1 MQIDLHLYV
10 LLSPQIG
17 GGIDLTDNLQVSA
30 CAHRICLAATVGFL
44 LPPSEEDTLTSQAQ
58 IPSPEDIHESS
69 IRLATDGSAIIPFME
84 DEIQRFDAEVDR
96 FQTGELDN
104 TVFTPFRLRQGVY
117 GQRQADVQMIR
128 VKLPG
133 GIISADMLDCFGDIT
148 EKYAPLKKGHIT
160 TRENIQLHHI
170 PLEQTSVVLRLLGS
184 VGLSTREACGNTV
197 RNVVGAPT
205 AGVSPQEVFDPT
217 PYLTAY
223 VRFGVR
229 HPITQGFPRKF
240 KSAFTGNDQRD
251 EVAAAIQDLTFV
263 SQFNEVDGEQRK
275 GFKVYCGGGTS
286 IMPRLAKPLYQWVS
300 EDDYLRVALAVWTVF
315 NNADMLRKNRMMARL
330 KVLIDRIGLD
340 EFRDMVDAELANI
353 GPIDFRSL
361 MTAEEIQREDPPAQ
375 PPAGNGDLSDPE
387 YQAWLEANVESQR
400 QDGYHVVY
408 IKTVRGDLT
417 PEQFHGLADI
427 VRKYTGGKARTT
439 QEQNLV
445 LRWVPAGYL
454 HDVWEALNGLELGEA
469 GHSHISNVV
478 SCPGTDSCKLGIT
491 ASMGL
496 AQALRS
502 EMADWNG
509 LAEDKGVGDIRIKM
523 SGCPNGCGLH
533 HIANIGFHGAAVK
546 GVDGKQIPSYELF
559 LGGNYGD
566 NQVEDSRIGTRVP
579 KVKVPA
585 KLVPSVLKDIVTY
598 YKDHRADATERFN
611 DFLDRVGLEEM
622 TSVAARAQEVGHEA
636 QGGGEM
642 YFDWERTDQY
652 VLERGEGECAV

>member
-1 MQIDLHLYV
+1 M
-10 LLSPQIG
+10 
-17 GGIDLTDNLQVSA
+17 
-30 CAHRICLAATVGFL
+30 
-44 LPPSEEDTLTSQAQ
+44 TSQAQ
-58 IPSPEDIHESS
+58 QPSLEEIHESS
-69 IRLATDGSAIIPFME
+69 IRLAPDAPAIIPFME

-96 FQTGELDN
+96 FRTGELDN

-133 GIISADMLDCFGDIT
+133 GIISAEMLDCFGDIA
-148 EKYAPLKKGHIT
+148 ERYAPLQKGHIT

-170 PLEQTSVVLRLLGS
+170 PLEQTSEVLRLLGS

-197 RNVVGAPT
+197 RNVVGPPT
-205 AGVSPQEVFDPT
+205 AGVSQEEVFDPT

-229 HPITQGFPRKF
+229 HPITQNFPRKF

-263 SQFNEVDGEQRK
+263 SQYKEIDGEQRK

-286 IMPRLAKPLYQWVS
+286 IMPRLAKPLYEWVS

-353 GPIDFRSL
+353 EPIDFRPL
-361 MTAEEIQREDPPAQ
+361 MVAEEIQRETPPSQ
-375 PPAGNGDLSDPE
+375 PASANGDDSNPE
-387 YQAWLEANVESQR
+387 YQGWLKSNVEAQR
-400 QDGYHVVY
+400 QEGYHVVY
-408 IKTVRGDLT
+408 VKAERGDLN
-417 PEQFHGLADI
+417 PAQFRGLADI
-427 VRKYTGGKARTT
+427 VRKYTGGKARTS
-439 QEQNLV
+439 QEQNIV
-445 LRWVPAGYL
+445 LRWVPSGHL
-454 HDVWEALNGLELGEA
+454 HDVWDALHALDLAEV
-469 GHSHISNVV
+469 GHSHITNVV

-496 AQALRS
+496 AKALRD
-502 EMADWNG
+502 EMSDWNG
-509 LAEDKGVGDIRIKM
+509 LADDAGVGDIHIKM

-546 GVDGKQIPSYELF
+546 GVEGQQIPSYELF

-566 NQVEDSRIGTRVP
+566 NRVEDSRIGIPRSQSQGAGQAGP
-579 KVKVPA
+579 IGA
-585 KLVPSVLKDIVTY
+585 QRDRHLLQGPSQRRWGTV
-598 YKDHRADATERFN
+598 
-611 DFLDRVGLEEM
+611 
-622 TSVAARAQEVGHEA
+622 Q
-636 QGGGEM
+636 
-642 YFDWERTDQY
+642 
-652 VLERGEGECAV
+652 